1 MIGIGISHPD
11 GSIQQSELAVKNSD
25 LTVRCVT
32 LRKVIGPKEVGAGD
46 CDARGETFNMMPPAN
61 REKKQVARSNDDI
74 DDVHSAKQWK
84 SLNVN
89 AGEGDLRGV

>member
-1 MIGIGISHPD
+1 
-11 GSIQQSELAVKNSD
+11 
-25 LTVRCVT
+25 
-32 LRKVIGPKEVGAGD
+32 
-46 CDARGETFNMMPPAN
+46 MMPPAN